1 MKQSSN
7 YNIFTTKIE
16 KSSKSDN
23 IFANKESIKDYDSEL
38 WTSFEYEAHRQ
49 EDHIELIAS
58 ENYASKRILE
68 AQGSLLTNKYA
79 EGYPS
84 KRYYG
89 GCENVDIAENLAIK
103 RAKQLYKADYANV
116 QPHSGS
122 SANAAAYL
130 ALLEPND
137 TILGMSLDHGG
148 HLTHGSKVNFSGK
161 NYKSVQYGLH
171 PETHD
176 INYDQ
181 VRALAKEHKPKLII
195 AGFSAFTGIIDWKKF
210 REISDEVGAYF
221 LVDMAHVSGLV
232 AAGLYPSPVPYA
244 DVVTSTTHKTLRG
257 PRSGIILAKANEEIE
272 KKLNSAVF
280 PGSQGGPLMH
290 VVAAKAICFKEALDP
305 EFKIYIQQVM
315 DNAKTMAKTLM
326 SNGIDIV
333 SNGTE
338 NHIILVDLRSKGIT
352 GKDLER
358 VLGSVNIT
366 VNKNSV
372 PNDPASPFVTSGIR
386 IGTPAATTRGFKEK
400 EIIQVSNWIS
410 NIINDFKNEDLQQS
424 IKEEVQNLT
433 NDFPVYNV

>member
-1 MKQSSN
+1 MN
-7 YNIFTTKIE
+7 
-16 KSSKSDN
+16 SSKSDN
-23 IFANKESIKDYDSEL
+23 IFSNNQSIKDYDSEL
-38 WTSFEYEAHRQ
+38 WLSFQKEAERQ

-89 GCENVDIAENLAIK
+89 GCENVDIAENLAIE
-103 RAKQLYKADYANV
+103 RAKELFKADYANV

-148 HLTHGSKVNFSGK
+148 HLTHGSKVNFSGR

-171 PETHD
+171 PETND
-176 INYDQ
+176 IDYEE
-181 VRALAKEHKPKLII
+181 VRSLAKQHKPKLII
-195 AGFSAFTGIIDWKKF
+195 AGFSAFSGIVNWKKF
-210 REISDEVGAYF
+210 REIADEVDAYF

-232 AAGLYPSPVPYA
+232 AADLYPSPVPYA

-257 PRSGIILAKANEEIE
+257 PRSGIILARANQEIE

-290 VVAAKAICFKEALDP
+290 VVAAKALCFKEALNP
-305 EFKIYIQQVM
+305 EFNLYIQQVM
-315 DNAKTMAKTLM
+315 QNAKIMAETIM
-326 SNGIDIV
+326 SNDVDVV

-338 NHIILVDLRSKGIT
+338 NHIVLVDLRNKNIT
-352 GKDLER
+352 GKDLEK

-386 IGTPAATTRGFKEK
+386 IGTPAVTTRGFKEK
-400 EIIQVSNWIS
+400 EIIQVSNWICE
-410 NIINDFKNEDLQQS
+410 IINNFDDKKLQNN
-424 IKEEVQNLT
+424 IKKEVSNLT
-433 NDFPVYNV
+433 DNFPVYNL

>member
-1 MKQSSN
+1 MR
-7 YNIFTTKIE
+7 
-16 KSSKSDN
+16 SSKSDN
-23 IFANKESIKDYDSEL
+23 IFSNENSIKDYDSEL
-38 WTSFEYEAHRQ
+38 WSSFVKEAQRQ

-68 AQGSLLTNKYA
+68 AQGSVLTNKYA

-89 GCENVDIAENLAIK
+89 GCENVDIAENLAIE
-103 RAKQLYKADYANV
+103 RAKKLFKADYANV

-148 HLTHGSKVNFSGK
+148 HLTHGSKVNFSGR

-176 INYDQ
+176 IDYDE
-181 VRALAKEHKPKLII
+181 VRSLAKEHKPKLII

-210 REISDEVGAYF
+210 REIADEVGAYF

-232 AAGLYPSPVPYA
+232 AADLYPSPLPYA

-257 PRSGIILAKANEEIE
+257 PRSGIILARSNEEIE

-290 VVAAKAICFKEALDP
+290 VVAAKALCFKEALDP
-305 EFKIYIQQVM
+305 EFKTYTKQVM
-315 DNAKTMAKTLM
+315 DNAKIMAETIM
-326 SNGIDIV
+326 SNGVDIV
-333 SNGTE
+333 CNGTE

-386 IGTPAATTRGFKEK
+386 IGTPAVTTRGFKKE
-400 EIIQVSNWIS
+400 EIIKVSNWIS
-410 NIINDFKNEDLQQS
+410 DIINDFENEKLQKN
-424 IKEEVQNLT
+424 IKQEVQNLT
-433 NDFPVYNV
+433 SNFPVYNV